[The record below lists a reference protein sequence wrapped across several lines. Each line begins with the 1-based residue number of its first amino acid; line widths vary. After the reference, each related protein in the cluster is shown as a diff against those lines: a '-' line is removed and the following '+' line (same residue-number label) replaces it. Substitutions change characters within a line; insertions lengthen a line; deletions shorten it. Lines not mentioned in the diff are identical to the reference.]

1 MERHE
6 DVFYYLTVTNEN
18 YAQPSLQA
26 GAEADIIKGMYQ
38 FARHDLDTSKKRV
51 RLLGSGAI
59 LREIVAAGA
68 LLAEDWQV
76 ASDIWSVTSYSEVA
90 REARATE
97 RWNRLHPEQEPKS
110 SHVQRC
116 LAGDAPVIAASDYVR
131 AYSQLIGSY
140 IDARVI
146 ALGTD
151 GFGRSDTRAALR
163 RFFEVDRYQI
173 TLAALHAL
181 AQSGALPRSV
191 VTAAIKRYAI
201 DSDAPAS
208 WVT

>member
-1 MERHE
+1 
-6 DVFYYLTVTNEN
+6 
-18 YAQPSLQA
+18 
-26 GAEADIIKGMYQ
+26 MYQ
-38 FARHDLDTSKKRV
+38 CASHELDSAKRV

-76 ASDIWSVTSYSEVA
+76 ASDIWSVTSYSELA
-90 REARATE
+90 REARASE
-97 RWNRLHPEQEPKS
+97 RWNRLHPEQEPKL

-131 AYSQLIGSY
+131 AYPQLIGSY
-140 IDARVI
+140 IDARFI

-181 AQSGALPRSV
+181 ARSGALARSV
-191 VTAAIKRYAI
+191 VSAAIKRYAI
-201 DSDAPAS
+201 DPEAPAP
-208 WVT
+208 WAT